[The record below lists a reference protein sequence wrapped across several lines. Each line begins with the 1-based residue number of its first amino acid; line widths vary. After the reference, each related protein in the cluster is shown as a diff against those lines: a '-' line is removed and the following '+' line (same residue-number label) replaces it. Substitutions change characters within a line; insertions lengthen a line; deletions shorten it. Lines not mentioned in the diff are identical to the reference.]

1 MNMLDSPTEQA
12 FCGRDPRPFS
22 SDFSMSGSSPGRPA
36 EDSHGRLPVPES
48 ITAAE
53 SEGDPFSRTVPWTVC
68 MVAPAICNMC
78 LLRSS
83 YSFMNNAVTA

>member
-1 MNMLDSPTEQA
+1 MAGIRSPYSGGFTV
-12 FCGRDPRPFS
+12 
-22 SDFSMSGSSPGRPA
+22 SGSSPGRPA
-36 EDSHGRLPVPES
+36 KNLMEGLPVPEL

-53 SEGDPFSRTVPWTVC
+53 SEGDPYSRTVPWTVC

-83 YSFMNNAVTA
+83 YSLMNNAVTA